1 MSGTQA
7 RPRASTRT
15 GLAADAVAVGVAAV
29 LVAAAAVVGVWLNDN
44 GMREKVWAS
53 APPLFGRWL
62 PHVGPGT
69 VAAVVLAVAVV
80 AWGPALAE
88 RLPWRGALA
97 AGYATA
103 VGWTFSLALV
113 DGWQRGFAGRLTGR
127 FEYLSEVPGITDTGV
142 MLREFTDRV
151 LVGSP
156 DNWAVHVSGH
166 PPGVPLVFVWL
177 DRVGLSG
184 GVAASA
190 VCVLV
195 GCLAT
200 VAVPVAV
207 RALGGEATAR
217 RVLPF
222 VVLFPGAVW
231 VGASA
236 DGLFAGA
243 AATGIAVLALAATAR
258 GKRRAVLAAGAGLV
272 LGFCVFLS
280 YGLVLLSGLAMA
292 VVVTRRAWDV
302 LAVAVAAALAVA
314 GVFALAG
321 FWWLDGYLLVF
332 ERYYQGLG
340 TIRSYGYWI
349 WANLAAQV
357 LVVGPAIIAA
367 LRRCRRF
374 QPYLLLVAAAVMA
387 MLIADVSGLSKA
399 ETERIWLPFTV
410 WLLPATALLPDGHRR
425 GWLLA
430 QAATALA
437 VNHLV
442 LTGW

>member
-88 RLPWRGALA
+88 RLPWRGALV

-142 MLREFTDRV
+142 MLREFTDRI

-166 PPGVPLVFVWL
+166 PPGVTLVFVWL

-222 VVLFPGAVW
+222 AVLFPGAVW

-243 AATGIAVLALAATAR
+243 AASGIALLALAATAR
-258 GKRRAVLAAGAGLV
+258 VKRRAALAAGAGLV
-272 LGFCVFLS
+272 LGFCMFLS

-321 FWWLDGYLLVF
+321 FWWLDGYLLVI

-357 LVVGPAIIAA
+357 LVVGPAVIAA
-367 LRRCRRF
+367 LRRGRRF

-410 WLLPATALLPDGHRR
+410 WLLPATALLPDGYRR